1 MLDTVM
7 KKTYCAIRWPE
18 IVSNF
23 PAICFAI
30 AMLGLIGCSDRRSD
44 LAAVSGVVTL
54 DGAPL
59 PRATLVFQPDAAG
72 PASYGLTDEDGRYTL
87 MYDQGVE
94 GAVIGMH
101 TVKITTFRERD
112 PYADP
117 PITAAPEI
125 LPPRYY
131 RNSELRVE
139 VVRTKMNRLDFSL
152 RSQP

>member
-1 MLDTVM
+1 MCDTVM
-7 KKTYCAIRWPE
+7 KKTDCTFRWPE
-18 IVSNF
+18 IGCRF
-23 PAICFAI
+23 PAICFVI
-30 AMLGLIGCSDRRSD
+30 TLLWLIGCSGRRSD
-44 LAAVSGVVTL
+44 LAAVSGVVTW

-87 MYDQGVE
+87 MYNQGVE

-101 TVKITTFRERD
+101 TVKITTFQEKD
-112 PYADP
+112 PDADP
-117 PITAAPEI
+117 PIPAAPEI
-125 LPPRYY
+125 LPPRYN